1 MITPKN
7 VVDLFTELVR
17 IDSES
22 KNERAIADRL
32 KKKLKN
38 LGLEVREDNAGNKVE
53 SDTGNIIAKLEGTSS
68 DLPTLLLSAHMD
80 TVKPGQG
87 IEPTI
92 KEDIIYSQ
100 GETILGADD
109 KAGITTIL
117 TVLENLIESEREY
130 GDIEVVFTIC
140 EEAGLLGAKYLD
152 IELLKADFGIIYDAG
167 GEIGTV
173 VTEAPA
179 QDKIHVVIKGKSAH
193 AGIEPD
199 KGVNAIKVASI
210 ALSNMDL
217 GRIDEET
224 TANIGVI
231 KGGKATNIVPDRV
244 ELEGEA
250 RSRDEAK
257 LDAQTKHMVEILKKS
272 AKQFNAEVE
281 VETERLFAAF
291 KLDENLPI
299 LKSAIKAAE
308 RIGVEPNLIATG
320 GGSDANILNGKGIP
334 TINLGIGMTDVHTTD
349 EHIKIADLMKSIDY
363 TLAIIESLG

>member
-1 MITPKN
+1 
-7 VVDLFTELVR
+7 
-17 IDSES
+17 
-22 KNERAIADRL
+22 
-32 KKKLKN
+32 
-38 LGLEVREDNAGNKVE
+38 
-53 SDTGNIIAKLEGTSS
+53 
-68 DLPTLLLSAHMD
+68 
-80 TVKPGQG
+80 
-87 IEPTI
+87 
-92 KEDIIYSQ
+92 
-100 GETILGADD
+100 
-109 KAGITTIL
+109 GITTIL

-363 TLAIIESLG
+363 TLAIIKSLG